1 MKVLNI
7 GSNSIHVSSFLNRM
21 DEVDNYL
28 FVEEQCGFL
37 SKDKEFEFKIRSFN
51 IFQLIINLLK
61 IRSSINKISPDI
73 IHIHQLNRFAFIVS
87 LLASKNIP
95 VISTAWGSDV
105 LIMPWK
111 NKIFYHVTKFLI
123 NRSTIVTAD
132 SFDMISKMN
141 KIVSKD
147 NKYVRLQYGIQ
158 SIESQEKQNI
168 IYSNR
173 LHKPLYRISS
183 IIDYFAEFV
192 KENNFWKLII
202 AGTGEETTT
211 LKNQVSSYGLDD
223 KIVFVGWLDQKQNHD
238 FFAKSKVYISIPSS
252 DGTSVSLL
260 EAMSAGCIPVVS
272 DLQVTKEWIKHNE
285 NGIIEQKNKNPFFEI
300 DKLDLKKV
308 AELNQNILENNNVFT
323 ERAIEAFK
331 ELYKSILKTSY

>member
-28 FVEEQCGFL
+28 FVEEPCGFL
-37 SKDKEFEFKIRSFN
+37 SIDKEFEFKIRSFN

-123 NRSTIVTAD
+123 NI
-132 SFDMISKMN
+132 F
-141 KIVSKD
+141 KI
-147 NKYVRLQYGIQ
+147 
-158 SIESQEKQNI
+158 
-168 IYSNR
+168 
-173 LHKPLYRISS
+173 
-183 IIDYFAEFV
+183 
-192 KENNFWKLII
+192 
-202 AGTGEETTT
+202 
-211 LKNQVSSYGLDD
+211 
-223 KIVFVGWLDQKQNHD
+223 
-238 FFAKSKVYISIPSS
+238 
-252 DGTSVSLL
+252 
-260 EAMSAGCIPVVS
+260 
-272 DLQVTKEWIKHNE
+272 
-285 NGIIEQKNKNPFFEI
+285 
-300 DKLDLKKV
+300 
-308 AELNQNILENNNVFT
+308 
-323 ERAIEAFK
+323 
-331 ELYKSILKTSY
+331 